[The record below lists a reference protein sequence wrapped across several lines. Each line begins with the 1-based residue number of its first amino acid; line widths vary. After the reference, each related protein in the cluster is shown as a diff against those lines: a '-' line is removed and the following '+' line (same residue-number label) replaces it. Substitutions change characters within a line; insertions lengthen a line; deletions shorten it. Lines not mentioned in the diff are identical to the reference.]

1 MAVIAGWLS
10 AGINGLDPSTIGLS
24 VLVGVIAF
32 LYSAVGQAGAT
43 GYVAALVVAGLPA
56 EDLKA
61 TALLLN
67 VAVAAIGTLQFARAG
82 HLHWQRVWPYVAGS
96 VPMAALGGFVQ
107 LNARPF
113 ELLVGAILLASSLRL
128 MLKARRGGPEQACT
142 PPAFSSALGSGAGIG
157 LVGGLSGTG
166 GGVILSPLMLMK
178 SWAPAA
184 EVAATSV
191 AFILC
196 NSLAALGGV
205 FASQRQLPTGILPLL
220 MVVSVAGWLGSRL
233 GSRLLSF
240 RVLERWMAALI
251 AVVGLKLLVG

>member
-1 MAVIAGWLS
+1 MAFNARTG
-10 AGINGLDPSTIGLS
+10 AMEPGAIGLT

-32 LYSAVGQAGAT
+32 LYSAVGQAGAS

-56 EDLKA
+56 QDLKA

-67 VAVAAIGTLQFARAG
+67 VAVATIGTLQFAQAG
-82 HLHWQRVWPYVAGS
+82 HLHWRRVWPFVAGS
-96 VPMAALGGFVQ
+96 VPLAAFGGFLQ

-128 MLKARRGGPEQACT
+128 IFKASGSSPGRVPT
-142 PPAFSSALGSGAGIG
+142 PPAFGSALGSGAVIG

-166 GGVILSPLMLMK
+166 GGVILSPLMLIK
-178 SWAPAA
+178 GWASAA

-191 AFILC
+191 TFILC

-205 FASQRQLPTGILPLL
+205 LVSQRHLPAGITPLL
-220 MVVSVAGWLGSRL
+220 ITVAIAGWLGSRL
-233 GSRLLSF
+233 GSRLLSL

-251 AVVGLKLLVG
+251 ALVGLKLLVG

>member
-1 MAVIAGWLS
+1 MAFNAGTG
-10 AGINGLDPSTIGLS
+10 AMEPGAVGLTA
-24 VLVGVIAF
+24 LVGVIAF
-32 LYSAVGQAGAT
+32 LYSAVGQAGAS

-56 EDLKA
+56 QDLKA

-67 VAVAAIGTLQFARAG
+67 VAVATISTLQFAQAG
-82 HLHWQRVWPYVAGS
+82 HLRWRRVWPFVAGS
-96 VPMAALGGFVQ
+96 VPLAAFGGFLQ

-128 MLKARRGGPEQACT
+128 IFKASGSSPGRVPT
-142 PPAFSSALGSGAGIG
+142 PPAFGSALGSGAVIG

-166 GGVILSPLMLMK
+166 GGVILSPLMLIK
-178 SWAPAA
+178 GWASAA

-191 AFILC
+191 TFILC

-205 FASQRQLPTGILPLL
+205 LVSQRHLPAGITPLL
-220 MVVSVAGWLGSRL
+220 ITVAVAGWLGSRL
-233 GSRLLSF
+233 GSRLLSL

-251 AVVGLKLLVG
+251 ALVGLKLLVG

>member
-1 MAVIAGWLS
+1 MAFNARTS
-10 AGINGLDPSTIGLS
+10 AMDPGAVGLT

-32 LYSAVGQAGAT
+32 LYSAVGQAGAS
-43 GYVAALVVAGLPA
+43 GYVAALVVAGLPE

-67 VAVAAIGTLQFARAG
+67 VAVATIGTLQFAQAG
-82 HLHWQRVWPYVAGS
+82 QLRWRRVWPFVAGS
-96 VPMAALGGFVQ
+96 VPLAAVGGFLH

-128 MLKARRGGPEQACT
+128 IFKASGGSPGRVPT
-142 PPAFSSALGSGAGIG
+142 PPSFGSALGSGAAIG

-166 GGVILSPLMLMK
+166 GGVILSPLMLIK
-178 SWAPAA
+178 GWAPAA
-184 EVAATSV
+184 EVAATSIT
-191 AFILC
+191 FILC

-205 FASQRQLPTGILPLL
+205 LVSQRHLPEGIMPL
-220 MVVSVAGWLGSRL
+220 VITVAIAGWLGSRL
-233 GSRLLSF
+233 GSRLLSL

-251 AVVGLKLLVG
+251 ALVGLKLLVG

>member
-1 MAVIAGWLS
+1 MAFNAGTG
-10 AGINGLDPSTIGLS
+10 AMEPGAVGLT

-32 LYSAVGQAGAT
+32 LYSGVGQAGAS
-43 GYVAALVVAGLPA
+43 GYVAALVVAGLPE

-67 VAVAAIGTLQFARAG
+67 VAVATIGTLQFAQAG
-82 HLHWQRVWPYVAGS
+82 HLRWRRVWPFVAGS
-96 VPMAALGGFVQ
+96 VPLAAVGGFLH

-128 MLKARRGGPEQACT
+128 LFKASGGSPGRVPT
-142 PPAFSSALGSGAGIG
+142 PPAFGSALGSGAAIG

-166 GGVILSPLMLMK
+166 GGVILSPLMLIK
-178 SWAPAA
+178 GWAPAA
-184 EVAATSV
+184 EVAATSIT
-191 AFILC
+191 FILC

-205 FASQRQLPTGILPLL
+205 LVSQRHLPEGIMPL
-220 MVVSVAGWLGSRL
+220 VITVAIAGWLGSRL
-233 GSRLLSF
+233 GSRLLSL

-251 AVVGLKLLVG
+251 ALVGLKLLVG